1 MKNIISNYEENKAD
15 PVRDPLAK
23 VLYMKDM
30 MQSGGRMWVFFLRIK
45 EDQAPELVLKKSF
58 KKRWKAV
65 MSFLLA
71 F

>member
-1 MKNIISNYEENKAD
+1 MTNIISNYEENKAD

-30 MQSGGRMWVFFLRIK
+30 MQSGGRMCFFLRIK
-45 EDQAPELVLKKSF
+45 EDQAPELVLKNSF